1 MKLPMRGGCQCGAIR
16 YEISEK
22 PLTLYCCHCTNCQA
36 QSSSAFGMSMLVPR
50 EGFKF
55 LKGGP
60 TAFEIKK
67 ESTAKKPKM
76 GLFGD
81 KCGTRIAN
89 DTQGNP
95 SLSVKAGT
103 LDDRDK
109 LRPVGH
115 IWVKSA
121 QDWVVLHEDDLI
133 YEEAPDDGYY
143 ALMERW
149 AAQEHA

>member
-1 MKLPMRGGCQCGAIR
+1 MKLPLRGGCQCGNVR
-16 YEISEK
+16 YEITK
-22 PLTLYCCHCTNCQA
+22 QPLTLYCCHCTNCQQ

-50 EGFKF
+50 EGFRY
-55 LKGGP
+55 LRGGP
-60 TAFEIKK
+60 SAFEIRA
-67 ESTAKKPKM
+67 ESTAKKPKV
-76 GLFGD
+76 GLFCD

-103 LDDRDK
+103 LDDRER
-109 LRPVGH
+109 LTPVGH

-121 QDWVVLHEDDLI
+121 HDWMVFHEDDLI
-133 YEEAPDDGYY
+133 YAEAPDDGYF

-149 AAQEHA
+149 TSQEHA